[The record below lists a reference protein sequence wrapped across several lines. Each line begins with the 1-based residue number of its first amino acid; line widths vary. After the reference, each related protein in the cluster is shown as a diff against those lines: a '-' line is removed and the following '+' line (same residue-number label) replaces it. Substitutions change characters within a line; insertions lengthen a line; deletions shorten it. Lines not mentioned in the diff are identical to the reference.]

1 MFEGGLVGIEAIW
14 DVYTVHTCVYL
25 DLEAWGGGSTLEH
38 QLGGGL
44 LEFQVMVHIGGTWIV
59 WDKFIT

>member
-25 DLEAWGGGSTLEH
+25 DLEAWGGSST
-38 QLGGGL
+38 
-44 LEFQVMVHIGGTWIV
+44 
-59 WDKFIT
+59 